1 VGIAYQGGVGDW
13 QNLSNRCRLRRAA
26 APLTFRSPLNIGWR
40 LSDINAEQKLKL
52 AALLA
57 TIERLGF

>member
-1 VGIAYQGGVGDW
+1 
-13 QNLSNRCRLRRAA
+13 
-26 APLTFRSPLNIGWR
+26 LNIGWR